1 MNKYFDSKRCGK
13 DADVNIAPLIDM
25 VFILLIFFMVTTTFI
40 KDNKLDIERPG
51 AKTSQKADTRSLRV
65 AIGKRGE
72 IFVDGTPVNHWM
84 LQAKIREINA
94 RMRID
99 NVLVVSDRHVET
111 GTLVKVVD
119 QCRLAGV
126 SDVAVAVEQ
135 EL

>member
-1 MNKYFDSKRCGK
+1 MNRNSLRRERR

-40 KDNKLDIERPG
+40 KDNKLEIERPG
-51 AKTSQKADTRSLRV
+51 AKTAETSNRRSLRV
-65 AIGKRGE
+65 AIGRRDE
-72 IFVDGTPVNHWM
+72 IFVDGKPVKEWM
-84 LQAKIREINA
+84 LQARIREIHSRA
-94 RMRID
+94 RVDSI
-99 NVLVVSDRHVET
+99 LVVSDRRVET

-126 SDVAVAVEQ
+126 GDVAVAVEQ